1 MPELD
6 EGGTRVPSKPPA
18 PRPTDG
24 LSYTERYRGTEYDSS
39 GLPVKEESADPLAGI
54 ASAVRSLFGGRG
66 QQAPTE
72 PVAATGEPD
81 AADPDAGL
89 IDAPGRPPIAPASPA
104 RAARPRFG
112 APADLLTAPPAPER
126 ISYVE
131 YEEDDWDE
139 DRPLAAAQPMV
150 APEAPPQ
157 MAPAPMD
164 QSPLPPP
171 DRAQPSTAQTPL
183 PPPERAQAAPTSQ
196 VPLPLPDWAQRRRP
210 APQAAGQVPAQPA
223 RPPAAARPAPKAVPA
238 TQAPAQAAQP
248 VARAAA
254 AAASV
259 QPARPVARAAAVPAR
274 PAQASA
280 AQPAPAPV
288 AASAAPHQP
297 ARKPPRGSVISRQP
311 AAPLPARP
319 SQVARQSAASA
330 RAAEQFRAAEAAR
343 VPMRDEDAAPL
354 LLDDDAAPLLLDD
367 DDIPYS
373 ERYRGTEWDSNAK
386 PAGRGLA
393 LAGLTRRALPVA
405 IVVVLVAAGIG
416 AVAMFGRGILDG
428 LTGSGNP
435 APGGSKVIAQ
445 FRELAETPD
454 LPFHVA
460 MSTTI
465 TGGNEPIELDAEMD
479 MVDGDSAGTVIFTEA
494 GARIALEMIV
504 KGGATYARVPGAP
517 WQLVPLKQQGILSP
531 LTELGALT
539 GYEDLGLE
547 ERGGVSLRHLRTTEA
562 RRADLDAVIELFGDV
577 ATIRS
582 SVIDLYLTE
591 DGVPV
596 EMTGTATMSLNQSG
610 KSKQATLAFSYR
622 FSQVGQALTI
632 DAPV

>member
-1 MPELD
+1 
-6 EGGTRVPSKPPA
+6 
-18 PRPTDG
+18 
-24 LSYTERYRGTEYDSS
+24 
-39 GLPVKEESADPLAGI
+39 
-54 ASAVRSLFGGRG
+54 
-66 QQAPTE
+66 
-72 PVAATGEPD
+72 
-81 AADPDAGL
+81 
-89 IDAPGRPPIAPASPA
+89 
-104 RAARPRFG
+104 
-112 APADLLTAPPAPER
+112 
-126 ISYVE
+126 
-131 YEEDDWDE
+131 
-139 DRPLAAAQPMV
+139 
-150 APEAPPQ
+150 
-157 MAPAPMD
+157 
-164 QSPLPPP
+164 
-171 DRAQPSTAQTPL
+171 
-183 PPPERAQAAPTSQ
+183 
-196 VPLPLPDWAQRRRP
+196 
-210 APQAAGQVPAQPA
+210 
-223 RPPAAARPAPKAVPA
+223 
-238 TQAPAQAAQP
+238 
-248 VARAAA
+248 
-254 AAASV
+254 
-259 QPARPVARAAAVPAR
+259 
-274 PAQASA
+274 
-280 AQPAPAPV
+280 
-288 AASAAPHQP
+288 
-297 ARKPPRGSVISRQP
+297 
-311 AAPLPARP
+311 
-319 SQVARQSAASA
+319 
-330 RAAEQFRAAEAAR
+330 
-343 VPMRDEDAAPL
+343 MRDEDAAPL